1 MDKNSGNDIS
11 NSIPSS
17 KIKINLKEELD
28 DNNKLEEN
36 KKKFIKKN
44 LII

>member
-1 MDKNSGNDIS
+1 MGKIFPN
-11 NSIPSS
+11 NSIPIS